1 MDNVFNV
8 QTVFLLCTGL
18 LTFLCEN
25 TVNPFP
31 LPQRVK
37 KNILHIICN
46 GNRVGN
52 IISFSTDIQKLKWNV
67 VH

>member
-37 KNILHIICN
+37 KPFYILSVMETELAILFPSLRTSKN
-46 GNRVGN
+46 
-52 IISFSTDIQKLKWNV
+52 
-67 VH
+67 